1 MTKPQTQ
8 GRTRLGTRLAFLAA
22 GFGLA
27 SWAPLVPFARD
38 RVGVDEGALGLLLL
52 CLGVGSVTA
61 MTLTGMLSARWG
73 VRPVIVLSGLL
84 MAATLPF
91 LASVDTPALLGVTLF
106 LFGAG
111 LGSLDVA
118 MNIHAVEV
126 EKAGDAPLMS
136 GFHALF
142 SIGGFGGAAVVTGLL
157 SLGVSAIFCAA
168 ASAVVVGLAILAA
181 WPRLLRIRGAQDG
194 PLFAIPR
201 GVVLLLA
208 VLAAAA
214 FLAEGAILDWSA
226 VLITDAALV
235 PVAQGGLGYIVF
247 SIAMTVGRLLGDG
260 VTARMGDRRVLF
272 WGGIVAV
279 WGFVLLLLAPNAAIA
294 SGGFVLIG
302 LGASNIVPVL
312 FRLAGAQTIMPS
324 GLAIAAVTT
333 TGYAGVLVGPAGVG
347 AIAHVLG
354 LGAAFWVV
362 AALVA
367 LVPFFA
373 FRATAL
379 LGRA

>member
-1 MTKPQTQ
+1 MTEVRTQ
-8 GRTRLGTRLAFLAA
+8 GRTRLATRLAFLAA

-61 MTLTGMLSARWG
+61 MTLTGMFSARWG

-84 MAATLPF
+84 MAVTLPF
-91 LASVDTPALLGVTLF
+91 LAIAASPVLLGLALF

-118 MNIHAVEV
+118 MNIHAVDV
-126 EKAGDAPLMS
+126 EKAGDTPLMS

-142 SIGGFGGAAVVTGLL
+142 SIGGFSGAAVVTGLL
-157 SLGVSAIFCAA
+157 SLGMSPVFCAVVSAM
-168 ASAVVVGLAILAA
+168 VVGVATLAA
-181 WPRLLRIRGAQDG
+181 WPRLSKAKGTQDG

-201 GVVLLLA
+201 GIVLLLA

-214 FLAEGAILDWSA
+214 FLAEGALLDWSA
-226 VLITDAALV
+226 LLITDAALV
-235 PVAQGGLGYIVF
+235 PVTQGGLGYLVF
-247 SIAMTVGRLLGDG
+247 SIAMTIGRLFGDR
-260 VTARMGDRRVLF
+260 VTARLGDQRVLF
-272 WGGIVAV
+272 WGGLVAV
-279 WGFVLLLLAPNAAIA
+279 SGFVLLLLAPNALIA
-294 SGGFVLIG
+294 LGGFVLIG

-333 TGYAGVLVGPAGVG
+333 TGYAGVLIGPAGVG

-354 LGAAFWVV
+354 LPAAYWVV

-367 LVPFFA
+367 LVPIFA
-373 FRATAL
+373 ATATKTAA
-379 LGRA
+379 RS